1 MKIVVTGGAGY
12 IGYSLIR
19 ELLRPA
25 HPASEI
31 VVYDNLSRT
40 SYALFTAAPLDAKP
54 VRFVQGDLLD
64 GRRLRR
70 CLDGADTVYHLA
82 ARVTTP
88 FADHDSHA
96 FEQVNHWGTAGLATA
111 AEEAGTAHLVYLS
124 SVAVYG
130 APEVDADESTPPEAS
145 SFYGTSKVRGED
157 HVRRLGDRARVHVIR
172 SANDYGYN
180 PAFRIDAV
188 INRFLFEANFNGR
201 ITVHGSGDQARAF
214 LHVDKLARLLA
225 DLHQPAVP
233 AGTWNAVEHVLSV
246 GEIVEAIRELY
257 PDLETI
263 FMNQHIRMRSLR
275 VKTPCRITEW
285 LALAPRT
292 LHEELAAF
300 KVSFAFSSRQPV
312 KA

>member
-1 MKIVVTGGAGY
+1 VKVVVTGGAGY
-12 IGYSLIR
+12 VGYSLVR
-19 ELLRPA
+19 ELLRPG

-31 VVYDNLSRT
+31 AVYDNLSRAN
-40 SYALFTAAPLDAKP
+40 YALFTAAPLAGKP

-64 GRRLRR
+64 GRRLAR
-70 CLDGADTVYHLA
+70 CLDGAEAVYHLA

-111 AEEAGTAHLVYLS
+111 AEEARTPHVVYLS

-130 APEVDADESTPPEAS
+130 GPEAPADEATPPEATT
-145 SFYGTSKVRGED
+145 FYATSKLRGED
-157 HVRRLGDRARVHVIR
+157 HVRRLAGRARVHVIR
-172 SANDYGYN
+172 SANVYGYN

-188 INRFLFEANFNGR
+188 INRFLFEAHFNGR
-201 ITVHGSGDQARAF
+201 LTVHGSGDQARAF

-225 DLHQPAVP
+225 DLHDPAVP

-246 GEIVEAIRELY
+246 GEVVEAIRALY

-263 FMNQHIRMRSLR
+263 TINQHVRMRSLR
-275 VKTPCRITEW
+275 VVTPCRITEW
-285 LALAPRT
+285 LPLGPAT
-292 LHEELAAF
+292 LGGELAAF
-300 KVSFAFSSRQPV
+300 RDRLAFAAREPARS
-312 KA
+312 

>member
-1 MKIVVTGGAGY
+1 MKVVVTGGAGY
-12 IGYSLIR
+12 VGYSLMR

-31 VVYDNLSRT
+31 VIYDNLSRAN
-40 SYALFTAAPLDAKP
+40 YALFTAAPLAGKP
-54 VRFVQGDLLD
+54 VAFVQGELLD
-64 GRRLRR
+64 GRRLQR
-70 CLDGADTVYHLA
+70 CLDGADVVYHLA

-111 AEEAGTAHLVYLS
+111 AEEAGVGHVVYLS
-124 SVAVYG
+124 STAVYG
-130 APEVDADESTPPEAS
+130 TPEVDADESTPPEAS
-145 SFYGTSKVRGED
+145 SFYGTSKLRGED
-157 HVRRLGDRARVHVIR
+157 HVRRLEDRARVHIIR
-172 SANDYGYN
+172 SGNVYGHN

-214 LHVDKLARLLA
+214 VHVDKLAALLA
-225 DLHQPAVP
+225 GLHDPAVP
-233 AGTWNAVEHVLSV
+233 AGTWNVLEHVLSI
-246 GEIVEAIRELY
+246 GEVVEAIRELF

-263 FMNQHIRMRSLR
+263 FINQHVRMRSSR

-285 LALAPRT
+285 LPLAPRT
-292 LHEELAAF
+292 LGEELRAF
-300 KVSFAFSSRQPV
+300 RDSLSFSSRQP
-312 KA
+312 ARA

>member
-1 MKIVVTGGAGY
+1 VKIVVTGGAGY
-12 IGYSLIR
+12 IGYSLVR
-19 ELLRPA
+19 ELLRA
-25 HPASEI
+25 EHPASEI
-31 VVYDNLSRT
+31 VIYDNLSRAN
-40 SYALFTAAPLDAKP
+40 YALFTAAPLTGKP
-54 VRFVQGDLLD
+54 VAFVHGELLD

-70 CLDGADTVYHLA
+70 CLDGADLVYHLA

-88 FADHDSHA
+88 FADHDAHA

-111 AEEAGTAHLVYLS
+111 IEEAGVPHLVYLS

-130 APEVDADESTPPEAS
+130 TPEVDADESTPPEAS
-145 SFYGTSKVRGED
+145 SFYGTSKLRGED
-157 HVRRLGDRARVHVIR
+157 HVRRLADRARVHIVR
-172 SANDYGYN
+172 SGNVYGHN

-214 LHVDKLARLLA
+214 IHVDKAARVLAGLVS
-225 DLHQPAVP
+225 PAVP

-246 GEIVEAIRELY
+246 GEIVEAIRELF

-263 FMNQHIRMRSLR
+263 FINQHVRMRSLR

-285 LALAPRT
+285 LPLGPRT

-300 KVSFAFSSRQPV
+300 RDSLSFSSRQPA